1 MDWEDLRYFAA
12 LANAGSL
19 SGAARLIGVEH
30 ATVARRV
37 ARLERETG
45 LKLVDRRGR
54 RFLLTAEGGKIASI
68 ARTMEKSADA
78 IERVKAGRSSA
89 LEAEVVISAPPA
101 YAAAR
106 LAGPLADLR
115 KRHPGIRFR
124 MIGEKRQAS
133 LDRREADLAIR
144 LSRPTAGDLTA
155 FKIGEARFRLY
166 ASPAYLAAT
175 PVGAW
180 AFVAYEQDMDA
191 APQQAGL
198 LAMLEG
204 RPIGLRASTLEM
216 QAAFILAGGGVGML
230 PDFAVEGLDGLV
242 EADPAMLSLVREIWL
257 VVHTDMRHAPAI
269 RAVMDCLGR
278 SVGPLEQALIQGA
291 GAVGGAVAGLPQQ
304 GQQLRLR

>member
-30 ATVARRV
+30 ATIARRV
-37 ARLERETG
+37 ARLEQETG

-54 RFLLTAEGGKIASI
+54 RFLLTADGGKIAAI
-68 ARTMEKSADA
+68 ARTMEEHASAV
-78 IERVKAGRSSA
+78 ERVKAGRSST
-89 LEAEVVISAPPA
+89 LEAEVAISAPPA

-115 KRHPGIRFR
+115 KRHPGIRVR
-124 MIGEKRQAS
+124 MIGEQRQAS

-144 LSRPTAGDLTA
+144 LSRPSVGDLTA

-175 PVGAW
+175 PAGAW
-180 AFVAYEQDMDA
+180 AFVAYDRDMDA

-198 LAMLEG
+198 LAMLAG
-204 RPIGLRASTLEM
+204 RSVGLRASTLEM
-216 QAAFILAGGGVGML
+216 QSAFILAGGGVGML

-242 EADPAMLSLVREIWL
+242 EADPAAPPIVREIWL

-278 SVGPLEQALIQGA
+278 FVSPSRTSNEGTQT
-291 GAVGGAVAGLPQQ
+291 
-304 GQQLRLR
+304 

>member
-1 MDWEDLRYFAA
+1 MDWENLRYFAA
-12 LANAGSL
+12 LANTGSL

-54 RFLLTAEGGKIASI
+54 RFLLTAEGGKMAAI
-68 ARTMEKSADA
+68 ARTMQEQAGA
-78 IERVKAGRSSA
+78 VERLKAGRSSA
-89 LEAEVVISAPPA
+89 LSAEVVISAPPA

-106 LAGPLADLR
+106 LAGPLAGLR
-115 KRHPGIRFR
+115 ERHPGIRVR
-124 MIGEKRQAS
+124 VIGEKRQAS

-144 LSRPTAGDLTA
+144 LSRPTVGDLTV

-175 PVGAW
+175 PAGAW
-180 AFVAYEQDMDA
+180 AFVAYDEAMDA
-191 APQQAGL
+191 APQQASL
-198 LAMLEG
+198 LAQLAG
-204 RPIGLRASTLEM
+204 RAIGLRASTLEM

-230 PDFAVEGLDGLV
+230 PDFAAEGLDGLA
-242 EADPAMLSLVREIWL
+242 EADPAAPPLVREIWL
-257 VVHTDMRHAPAI
+257 VVHTDMKHAPAI

-278 SVGPLEQALIQGA
+278 STHPS
-291 GAVGGAVAGLPQQ
+291 
-304 GQQLRLR
+304 

>member
-12 LANAGSL
+12 LANTGSL
-19 SGAARLIGVEH
+19 SGAARSIGVEH

-54 RFLLTAEGGKIASI
+54 RFLLTADGGKIAAI
-68 ARTMEKSADA
+68 ARAMAEHAGA
-78 IERVKAGRSSA
+78 VERVKAGRAST
-89 LEAEVVISAPPA
+89 LEAEVAISAPPA

-115 KRHPGIRFR
+115 KRHPGIRVR

-144 LSRPTAGDLTA
+144 LSRPTVGDLTA

-175 PVGAW
+175 PAGAW
-180 AFVAYEQDMDA
+180 AFVAYEQGMDA

-204 RPIGLRASTLEM
+204 RPVGLRASTLEM

-242 EADPAMLSLVREIWL
+242 EADPAASPIVREIWL

-269 RAVMDCLGR
+269 RAVMDCL
-278 SVGPLEQALIQGA
+278 AC
-291 GAVGGAVAGLPQQ
+291 
-304 GQQLRLR
+304 